1 MKWLYVN
8 DLLVRTEEALIAVVE
23 FYSKKGVPIKMQLV
37 DTDENGRYIVPVIDP
52 MET

>member
-8 DLLVRTEEALIAVVE
+8 DVLVRTEEALITVVE
-23 FYSKKGVPIKMQLV
+23 FYSAKSIPIKINFV
-37 DTDENGRYIVPVIDP
+37 ETDKNGGYIISLIDP